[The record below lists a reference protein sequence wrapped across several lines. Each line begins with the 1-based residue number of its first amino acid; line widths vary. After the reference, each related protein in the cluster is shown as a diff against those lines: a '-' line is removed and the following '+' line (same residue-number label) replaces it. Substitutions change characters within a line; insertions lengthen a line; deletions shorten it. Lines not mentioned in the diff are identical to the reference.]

1 MLHFGSL
8 AGSFLIVLLLY
19 EAGMFILRVDGSSLY
34 LLNNEEN
41 EQNLTLFTFIFTLKV
56 IGRLVSALL

>member
-34 LLNNEEN
+34 LRNNEEN